1 MRFEDL
7 PLHSAIQLALEAMGF
22 EETTPIQ
29 EATIALALEGRDLIA
44 QAQTGTGKT
53 AAFGIP
59 LIEAARTGRP
69 GLVLTPTRELA
80 RQVQRELQA
89 IAHGSEVDV
98 VCLIGGA
105 SFHDQV
111 NAIRRHPGAI
121 FVATPGRVVDHLNR
135 GTLNLSDRG
144 VLTLDEADE
153 MLSMGFQDE
162 VDAIV
167 AAMPAERQTLLF
179 SATLPP
185 AIERL
190 AKKALRNPETVRAGR
205 EQGTVSSV
213 SQSYAFVR
221 QGDRADAV
229 RRLLSVHE
237 PKATL
242 LFCRTRQR
250 VEDVAEQLRDL
261 AAEALHG
268 GMTQPVRDGVMRRF
282 REGRTK
288 ILVATDVAARGL
300 DVEDIELVLHDDLP
314 PDAETYVHRV
324 GRTGRAGRTGQ
335 SILMMAP
342 GNLRRLRML
351 QDVAGR
357 MQKSEI
363 PTDAHLA
370 MLTRRRLV
378 DDLKELE
385 PGNEAFEA
393 FAAAL
398 AEGLTEKD
406 IAVRALDLLAAASA
420 VQAEAPVDNAP
431 GGAPGPTAGIGLK
444 VGSIDGAR
452 AGDIV
457 GALTRGA
464 GLRGEDIGRIDIL
477 PRMSVAEVPAAEIE
491 RLVEVLQ
498 RVQVKGQWLKPRL
511 AEGWDFKPARR

>member
-1 MRFEDL
+1 MRFSDL
-7 PLHSAIQLALEAMGF
+7 PLSNEVQLALEAMGF

-29 EATIALALEGRDLIA
+29 EATIPLALEGRDLIA

-53 AAFGIP
+53 AAFGVP
-59 LIEAARTGRP
+59 LVEAARGGRP

-80 RQVQRELQA
+80 KQVQRELQA
-89 IAHGSEVDV
+89 IAHGSPVDV

-121 FVATPGRVVDHLNR
+121 FVATPGRVVDHLGR
-135 GTLNLSDRG
+135 GTLDLSDRG
-144 VLTLDEADE
+144 ALTLDEADE
-153 MLSMGFQDE
+153 MLSMGFQEE
-162 VDAIV
+162 VEAIV
-167 AAMPAERQTLLF
+167 AALPAERQTLLF

-190 AKKALRNPETVRAGR
+190 AKKALRNPELIRAGKQ
-205 EQGTVSSV
+205 QGTVSSV
-213 SQSYAFVR
+213 VQSFAFSH
-221 QGDRADAV
+221 QKDRAEAV
-229 RRLLSVHE
+229 RRLVSVHE

-250 VEDVAEQLRDL
+250 VEDLAEQLRDL

-288 ILVATDVAARGL
+288 LLVATDVAARGL

-335 SILMMAP
+335 SILLMAP

-351 QDVAGR
+351 QQVAGR
-357 MQKSEI
+357 LAKI
-363 PTDAHLA
+363 DVPTDEHLA
-370 MLTRRRLV
+370 LLTRQRLV
-378 DDLKELE
+378 DDLLELE
-385 PGNEAFEA
+385 PGHDAFEA
-393 FAAAL
+393 FASAL
-398 AEGLTEKD
+398 AAGLSEKD
-406 IAVRALDLLAAASA
+406 IAVRALELLAAAPA
-420 VQAEAPVDNAP
+420 AEPIDPQPQA
-431 GGAPGPTAGIGLK
+431 GGGPTVGIGLK
-444 VGSIDGAR
+444 VGTYDGVR

-457 GALTRGA
+457 GALTRAG
-464 GLRGEDIGRIDIL
+464 GLRGEDVGRIDIL
-477 PRMSVAEVPAAEIE
+477 PRMSVAEVPASEIE
-491 RLVEVLQ
+491 RLTEALQ

-511 AEGWDFKPARR
+511 AEGWQFKPARR